1 MMGRLLEKRW
11 VCVLLSVLLAIVFW
25 AYIRAAVD
33 PNGTA
38 TIHNVRVETTGTN
51 VLTSQG
57 LTIADIS
64 PQVVELGVEGSTS
77 VRTDLIR
84 QRNNLSVVVDV
95 SRCVEGENVLRYRP
109 SWPENFNEEEVHI
122 QSQEPSTITVT
133 VEKLF
138 AQSYNVEFQLDGRV
152 ARGYQMGTTA
162 IEPEQVLVS
171 GPVEQV
177 NQVDKVAAI
186 LESGELSERFAG
198 DLPLVLLDKQGN
210 SLTNLEV
217 TLSTNTAYVVVPVV
231 VVKEVP
237 LTVNLVPGGGAAV
250 DDAKQEIDPPSI
262 VVSGAEADM
271 AGLEEI
277 SLGSIN
283 LSNVEGTKPFTF
295 PITLDPSLTNESGLT
310 TATVTVTVEG
320 LDTEVF
326 AANNIRIVNA
336 PEGYNAE
343 AVTQSVLVMVRGK
356 KEDLDNIDASQ
367 IRVVANL
374 AGVTGEGTRKV
385 PVQVY
390 LDGASTVGVMGNYT
404 ISVNIS
410 R

>member
-1 MMGRLLEKRW
+1 MMGKLLEKRW
-11 VCVLLSVLLAIVFW
+11 VCVLLSVLLAIAFW
-25 AYIRAAVD
+25 AYVRAAVD
-33 PNGTA
+33 PNGTT
-38 TIHNVRVETTGTN
+38 TIHNVRVETAGTN

-57 LTIADIS
+57 LAVAEIS
-64 PQVVELGVEGSTS
+64 PQVVELEVEGPTS
-77 VRTDLIR
+77 ARTELVRNRASLYVR
-84 QRNNLSVVVDV
+84 VDV
-95 SRCVEGENVLRYRP
+95 SSCSEGENTLRYREV
-109 SWPENFNEEEVHI
+109 WPEGIN
-122 QSQEPSTITVT
+122 SDDLTAKTSTLVVT
-133 VEKLF
+133 VEKLYTKSF
-138 AQSYNVEFQLDGRV
+138 DVQFQLNGRV
-152 ARGYQMGTTA
+152 AQGYQMGTPA
-162 IEPEQVLVS
+162 IEPVS
-171 GPVEQV
+171 VVVGGPVEQV

-277 SLGSIN
+277 SLGSVN

-326 AANNIRIVNA
+326 AVSNIRTT
-336 PEGYNAE
+336 PPPSGYE
-343 AVTQSVLVMVRGK
+343 ADVVTQSVLVTVRGPA
-356 KEDLDNIDASQ
+356 EDLDKVDASQ
-367 IRVVANL
+367 IRIVADLSN
-374 AGVTGEGTRKV
+374 VTTLGTSVV
-385 PVQVY
+385 PVRVY
-390 LDGASTVGVMGNYT
+390 LDGIDTVGVIGTYS
-404 ISVNIS
+404 IVVNMS

>member
-1 MMGRLLEKRW
+1 MMARLKESRW
-11 VCVLLSVLLAIVFW
+11 VYILLSIVLAIVFW
-25 AYIRAAVD
+25 VYVRASVD
-33 PNGTA
+33 PNGVTS
-38 TIHNVRVETTGTN
+38 IHNVRVETTGTS
-51 VLTSQG
+51 VLASQG
-57 LTIADIS
+57 LIISDIS
-64 PQVVELGVEGSTS
+64 PQMVELPVEGPTS
-77 VRTDLIR
+77 ARAELLRNRSGLCVR
-84 QRNNLSVVVDV
+84 VDV
-95 SRCVEGENVLRYRP
+95 SSCSEGENTLRYREV
-109 SWPENFNEEEVHI
+109 WPEGIN
-122 QSQEPSTITVT
+122 SDDLTAKTSTLVVT
-133 VEKLF
+133 VEKLYTKSF
-138 AQSYNVEFQLDGRV
+138 DVQFQLNGRV
-152 ARGYQMGTTA
+152 AQGYQMGTPA
-162 IEPEQVLVS
+162 IEPVS
-171 GPVEQV
+171 VVVGGPVEQV

-277 SLGSIN
+277 SLGSVN

-326 AANNIRIVNA
+326 AVSNIRTT
-336 PEGYNAE
+336 PPPSGYE
-343 AVTQSVLVMVRGK
+343 ADVVTQSVLVTVRGPA
-356 KEDLDNIDASQ
+356 EDLDKVDASQ
-367 IRVVANL
+367 IRIVADLSN
-374 AGVTGEGTRKV
+374 VTTLGTSVV
-385 PVQVY
+385 PVRVY
-390 LDGASTVGVMGNYT
+390 LDGIDTVGVIGTYS
-404 ISVNIS
+404 IVVNMS